1 MMTKNDHQE
10 RSVEKTVRDIRRA
23 TRRNYS
29 AEEKIRIVLEGLRGE
44 ESIAEL
50 CRREGI
56 NTNIYYRW
64 SKEFLEAGKKRLAGD
79 IVREATS
86 DEVRNLRTE
95 ARALKETL
103 AELLMENRLLKKKH
117 DRRWGGRYMR
127 YSASEKFEII
137 RLVEQSSLSVQQTL
151 TRLGLRRSTFYGWLK
166 RYQEGGIDGLG
177 DRKPSRQ
184 WVWNKLPEDQQAAI
198 IKLAL
203 DKPELSPRE
212 LAVTYTDE
220 QFSFVSES
228 TVYRLLKAHDLITS
242 PAYILMQARDKF
254 QHPTTRINEMW
265 QTDFT
270 YFKITGWGWYYL
282 STVLDDFSRFIIA
295 WRLCTTMSARDVSD
309 TLDDALRF
317 TRLDQVKVK
326 HKPRLLSDNGPSYIS
341 SELAHYLE
349 DQNMTH
355 TRGKPYH
362 PQTQGKIERWHR
374 SLKNQILLE
383 NYYFPDELQDRIRQ
397 FVDYYNHERYH
408 ESLNNLTPA
417 DVFNGRGQS
426 ILDERKKIKHQTLAM
441 RRRMYYDNH
450 AKFSNMM
457 S

>member
-1 MMTKNDHQE
+1 
-10 RSVEKTVRDIRRA
+10 
-23 TRRNYS
+23 
-29 AEEKIRIVLEGLRGE
+29 
-44 ESIAEL
+44 
-50 CRREGI
+50 
-56 NTNIYYRW
+56 
-64 SKEFLEAGKKRLAGD
+64 
-79 IVREATS
+79 
-86 DEVRNLRTE
+86 
-95 ARALKETL
+95 
-103 AELLMENRLLKKKH
+103 
-117 DRRWGGRYMR
+117 MR

-212 LAVTYTDE
+212 LAVMYTDE

-242 PAYILMQARDKF
+242 PVYILMQARDKF

-383 NYYFPDELQDRIRQ
+383 KYYFPDELQDRIRQ

-426 ILDERKKIKHQTLAM
+426 ILDERKIIKHQTLAM